1 MEIQEYFSAL
11 EEKLREALEVAREA
25 RSRGYDPV
33 AEVEIPVAKDMAER
47 VEGLVGPPGVA
58 ERIRE
63 LCSEM
68 SAEEAAIAI
77 AKEIVEGRFGSYE
90 SREKGAEQALRTALA
105 VLTEGIVA
113 APLEG
118 IVKVGIKKNSDG
130 SEYLAIY
137 FAGPIRSAGG
147 SAQALA
153 VLVGDMVRRTLGLSR
168 YVATKE
174 EVERFVEEVELYH
187 AEASRLQ
194 YLPSAEEIRK
204 AVSSLPVEVTGEPTE
219 KVEVAGYRDLP
230 RVETNQLR
238 GGAVLV
244 LAEGLLQKAPKVM
257 KHVRRLGIEGWEWLE
272 EVAGRK
278 VERTEDE
285 EQELKPSPKYLK
297 DLVAGRPVFSH
308 PSARGGFRLRYGRSR
323 ASGFASMGVHPA
335 TMVIASGFIAI
346 GTQLKTERPG
356 KGTAVTPCD
365 SIEPPV
371 VKLRSGSV
379 LRVESAEQAA
389 ELRDEVEEILFL
401 GDILINYGDFLE
413 NNHPL
418 APAGYCEEWWV
429 QELEGA
435 LERAGGEEYRRYLE
449 PSEVPDEE
457 TALEISERLG
467 VPLHP
472 KYTYFYHDVSVEE
485 LVELGRWVFS
495 GRVQDGEL
503 RLPLR
508 SGRAK
513 RVLELLCVPHEVRGE
528 EVVLREFRALLRC
541 LGGSEERLM
550 RAAADAGS
558 AMELVN
564 SFGIRVREK
573 APTYVGARMGRPE
586 KAKERRMSPP
596 VNVLFPVGQYGGKSR
611 DVYKAAQAGR
621 VRVEVVRRRCRECG
635 AQGYEARCRCGGEME
650 IQRACTSCGAQAGE
664 EEASCR
670 RCGGRVEWYG
680 EQEVDLGSRLR
691 LAEERAGRLNGEVV
705 RGVIGMT
712 SKFKIPEPLEKG
724 LLRAKHGVYVFKDGT
739 ARFDATDV
747 PLTHFRPSEV
757 GVSVEKLREL
767 GYTRDIHGRP
777 LRSEDQVLELLPQD
791 VILPESGAEYLLR
804 VAKFVDELLVRLYGL
819 EPYYRASTR
828 EDLLGHLVLG
838 LAPHTSAAI
847 LGRIVGFTRANAGYA
862 HPYFHAAKR
871 RNCDGDEDSV
881 FLLMDAFLNFSR
893 YFLPATRGGTMDA
906 PLVLTTRLDPSEV
919 DSEVHNMDVVWR
931 YPLEFYEASLRYAK
945 PQEVEELIETVRSR
959 LGSERA
965 LHGIGFTHDTTDISA
980 GVTTSAYKTLGEM
993 VEKLEHQLEL
1003 AKRLRCVDEVD
1014 VARRVVESH
1023 FLPDLAGN
1031 LRAFATQRVR
1041 CVNCNAK
1048 YRRVPLL
1055 GRCTRCGGK
1064 LVLTVARG
1072 GVEKYLSVTERLLEE
1087 YSLDDYLKQRVKI
1100 LKMSI
1105 QSIFVDEG
1113 AERSQKRLGDFSA
1126 S

>member
-1 MEIQEYFSAL
+1 VRLMMEEYFSHLEDKLRHAL
-11 EEKLREALEVAREA
+11 EIARRA
-25 RSRGYDPV
+25 RAKGYDPV

-47 VEGLVGPPGVA
+47 VEGLVGPAGVA
-58 ERIRE
+58 GRIRE
-63 LCSEM
+63 LCREK
-68 SAEEAAIAI
+68 SAEEAAIVI
-77 AKEIVEGRFGSYE
+77 AREIVEGRFGSFE
-90 SREKGAEQALRTALA
+90 SKEKAAEQALRTALA

-118 IVKVGIKKNSDG
+118 IVKVAIKKNADG

-153 VLVGDMVRRTLGLSR
+153 VLVGDMVRRALGLAE
-168 YVATKE
+168 YAATKE

-194 YLPSAEEIRK
+194 YLPGAEEIRK

-272 EVAGRK
+272 ELAGTK
-278 VERTEDE
+278 VEKSQDE
-285 EQELKPSPKYLK
+285 EQELKPSYKYLK

-308 PSARGGFRLRYGRSR
+308 PSAKGGFRLRYGRSR

-335 TMVIASGFIAI
+335 AMVITSGFIAI

-371 VKLRSGSV
+371 VKLRDGSV
-379 LRVESAEQAA
+379 VRLESVEQA
-389 ELRDEVEEILFL
+389 ERLREEVEEILFL
-401 GDILINYGDFLE
+401 GDILVNYGDFLE

-429 QELEGA
+429 QELERA
-435 LERAGGEEYRRYLE
+435 LEGSAEDGYRIYLN
-449 PSEVPDEE
+449 PAEVPDED
-457 TALEISERLG
+457 TAIELSEKLG
-467 VPLHP
+467 IPLHP
-472 KYTYFYHDVSVEE
+472 RYTYFYHDVDVEA
-485 LVELGRWVFS
+485 LVELGRWLFG
-495 GRVQDGEL
+495 GRVERGEL

-508 SGRAK
+508 DKPK
-513 RVLELLCVPHEVRGE
+513 RVLELLCVPHRVEGE
-528 EVVLREFRALLRC
+528 EVVLGEYRALARC
-541 LGGSEERLM
+541 LGGSMERLLEAAE
-550 RAAADAGS
+550 RAAS

-573 APTYVGARMGRPE
+573 APTYIGARMGRPE

-611 DVYKAAQAGR
+611 DVYRAAQAGR
-621 VRVEVVRRRCRECG
+621 IRVEVASRRCRACG
-635 AQGYEARCRCGGEME
+635 RQVITGGCPCGGEAE
-650 IQRACTSCGAQAGE
+650 LERACMSCGSAVKGE
-664 EEASCR
+664 EGTCP
-670 RCGGRVEWYG
+670 RCGGRVEWYA
-680 EQEVDLGSRLR
+680 EREVELGRL
-691 LAEERAGRLNGEVV
+691 LAEAERRAGRLNGGVV
-705 RGVIGMT
+705 LRGVIGMT
-712 SKFKIPEPLEKG
+712 SRYKIPEALEKG
-724 LLRAKHGVYVFKDGT
+724 ILRAKHGVYVFKDGT

-747 PLTHFRPSEV
+747 PLTHFRPAEI
-757 GVSVEKLREL
+757 GVSVDKLREL
-767 GYTRDIHGRP
+767 GYTHDIRGRE
-777 LRSEDQVLELLPQD
+777 LEEEHQLLELLPQD

-804 VAKFVDELLVRLYGL
+804 VARFVDELLERLYGL
-819 EPYYRASTR
+819 EPYYRAER
-828 EDLLGHLVLG
+828 KEDLVGHLVLG

-847 LGRIVGFTRANAGYA
+847 LGRIIGFTKANAGYA

-919 DSEVHNMDVVWR
+919 DSEAHNMDVVWR
-931 YPLEFYEASLRYAK
+931 YPLEFYDATLRYAR
-945 PQEVEELIETVRSR
+945 PQEVESLVETVRSR

-965 LHGIGFTHDTTDISA
+965 LHGLGFTHDTSDISA
-980 GVTTSAYKTLGEM
+980 GVVTSSYKTLGEM
-993 VEKLEHQLEL
+993 VEKLEKQLEL
-1003 AKRLRCVDEVD
+1003 ARRLRSVDERD
-1014 VARRVVESH
+1014 VARRVVECH

-1041 CVNCNAK
+1041 CVACNAK

-1072 GVEKYLSVTERLLEE
+1072 GVEKYLEVTERLLER
-1087 YSLDDYLKQRVKI
+1087 YALDDYLKQRVKI
-1100 LKMSI
+1100 LRMSI
-1105 QSIFVDEG
+1105 QSIFVDESV
-1113 AERSQKRLGDFSA
+1113 EQKSLADFSA
-1126 S
+1126 